1 LLEFLVIGEP
11 MNKMTLLIVAGLA
24 GVLMAD
30 QEAILNEASYVYCFL
45 KYYIG

>member
-11 MNKMTLLIVAGLA
+11 MKKMSLLSVAGLA

-30 QEAILNEASYVYCFL
+30 QEAILNEASSVYCFV